1 VRLFFSDRTVG
12 LGSRVSLGAERLTL
26 EASSHFFLSYR
37 LVVDGGSCNVFAA
50 ELDGK
55 ASSNEAF
62 GRSAVLSDRLRGFV
76 ADITRWILGFL
87 RVIGLW

>member
-1 VRLFFSDRTVG
+1 M
-12 LGSRVSLGAERLTL
+12 GAERLTL